1 VDGSRPDDVVALLI
15 APLLGAAAAMLR
27 LRWLLPLPL
36 SSVLRGHE
44 GRIMTPEEGRQTIR
58 AELTAGLQLTK
69 CQQCGCMQEALDE
82 LTACVSTA
90 HTAEADA
97 LARDL
102 QAWRAQM
109 QPTRYACLGCAY
121 CYPAVAHNALASA
134 LPYISPLPTLQCDFQ
149 MHNAQW
155 PPVVGEYLVLDP
167 RASIAVSTLAS
178 TACAEALAHHHPP
191 GLAIVGKTETET
203 IGIDKIVKNV
213 ITSPTLRYLIV
224 AGVDPQGHLPGQTLL
239 ALAENGVDDKG
250 RFLGAPGKRPILRN
264 VSTPEIQAFRAQVHV
279 IDMMGCEN
287 LEEMSA
293 RIATLSQQVIMSC
306 GCKQRAEQSPVS
318 ISTAPRIVATDP
330 HAVVKMDKAGYF
342 VIVPLGG
349 RGMISVEHYAYDHT
363 LLRVIE
369 GTNARALYSTIIN
382 NGWVTELSHAAY
394 LGKELARAEFACQ
407 HGVKYVQDGA

>member
-1 VDGSRPDDVVALLI
+1 MTSTISFDLETIIDLRLKRPNQWRGPQGRRCVDGSRPDDVVALLI

-149 MHNAQW
+149 VHNAQW

-167 RASIAVSTLAS
+167 RSLSAKKICP
-178 TACAEALAHHHPP
+178 ACQP
-191 GLAIVGKTETET
+191 
-203 IGIDKIVKNV
+203 
-213 ITSPTLRYLIV
+213 IV
-224 AGVDPQGHLPGQTLL
+224 AV
-239 ALAENGVDDKG
+239 
-250 RFLGAPGKRPILRN
+250 
-264 VSTPEIQAFRAQVHV
+264 
-279 IDMMGCEN
+279 CE
-287 LEEMSA
+287 
-293 RIATLSQQVIMSC
+293 R
-306 GCKQRAEQSPVS
+306 
-318 ISTAPRIVATDP
+318 
-330 HAVVKMDKAGYF
+330 
-342 VIVPLGG
+342 
-349 RGMISVEHYAYDHT
+349 
-363 LLRVIE
+363 
-369 GTNARALYSTIIN
+369 
-382 NGWVTELSHAAY
+382 
-394 LGKELARAEFACQ
+394 
-407 HGVKYVQDGA
+407 